1 MKPLAPA
8 PVHYRLAPGG
18 GLLLALV
25 ILLVVLGAVLLAWLL
40 ALRQAQQTGAL
51 LWWAVAVAYGGA
63 CAWSWRTALALPNG
77 WLVWN
82 GKLWQLQEVQTPLRL
97 ESRSLVQANWA
108 SSLHAPS
115 VDDTAIKSSGLEA
128 ASAQPA
134 MSYTTCTLV
143 LDLQRAVLL
152 RLHGQVEQG
161 AEQGAASHASRSRWA
176 DRFSLTDKTTAP
188 AVWVWANRASDPTH
202 WHALRCALVWAQMQT
217 EQMGKGQNG
226 AAGGPVASVAKVG
239 QGKSKSSIEHR

>member
-8 PVHYRLAPGG
+8 PVHYRLAPGRG
-18 GLLLALV
+18 LFLALAVLLLAL
-25 ILLVVLGAVLLAWLL
+25 GSVLLAWLL
-40 ALRQAQQTGAL
+40 ALRQAQQTGAV
-51 LWWAVAVAYGGA
+51 LWMAVAMAYGAA
-63 CAWSWRTALALPNG
+63 CVGSWRTAQALPSG

-82 GKLWQLQEVQTPLRL
+82 GKLWQLQEVQTPLQP
-97 ESRSLVQANWA
+97 EPISAMQAGQA

-115 VDDTAIKSSGLEA
+115 VDGTAIESSGLEA

-143 LDLQRAVLL
+143 LDLQRGVLL

-161 AEQGAASHASRSRWA
+161 TEQGAESPAPRSRWA
-176 DRFSLTDKTTAP
+176 GKFSSTDKTAAS
-188 AVWVWANRASDPTH
+188 AVWVWANRASDPVH

-217 EQMGKGQNG
+217 G
-226 AAGGPVASVAKVG
+226 
-239 QGKSKSSIEHR
+239 